1 MKNIITILAILIIPV
16 MVYSIMHKNSSDI
29 TAVAVENNK
38 PSLMIFT
45 SAMCMDCQK
54 MKAVIKEVEP
64 SYSDKI
70 NFVHINATDSNR
82 QIKELV
88 KKHNIVLVP
97 TMVFMN
103 TNNMETNRVEGSI
116 SKEELISDIKEA
128 ING

>member
-1 MKNIITILAILIIPV
+1 MKNIITVLAILIIPV
-16 MVYSIMHKNSSDI
+16 MVYSILHKNSSDV

-54 MKAVIKEVEP
+54 MKSIIKEVEP
-64 SYSDKI
+64 EYSDKI
-70 NFVHINATDSNR
+70 NFIHINATENNK

-88 KKHNIVLVP
+88 KKHNVVLVP
-97 TMVFMN
+97 TMVFKN
-103 TNNMETNRVEGSI
+103 TNDMEINRVEGSI